1 MERELAQA
9 RDRERAASEAK
20 ESVAATLAA
29 KETEL
34 LELASLEAAAKE
46 EAERLRAA
54 ESSLVAKAET
64 LTETLVREQSL
75 PSRRDAEVLREHRAA
90 LAAKEEE
97 MAKLRALRDDAE
109 AGEKKWRE
117 ASENAERL
125 AREAS
130 ATSRDAETREKTLGS
145 EMARL
150 ATEAGARR
158 GELEAERARVE
169 ALEEKVRLLGEARAS
184 EEASLTARASARE
197 ADAAE
202 KLESMRSALAL
213 AEAKMVRMAR
223 DLAEAEEELEQ
234 RDAAEASRLEGL
246 TMGLTMA
253 TSRMRVAAPETAT
266 ADQSDATIS
275 AETHVSSAPALE
287 IQRERA
293 LVPRSEHDIFSKVR
307 NNRHGEVETLL
318 SSGAVSPDFRDR
330 NGNTVLMVAAQNNR
344 KRLVKACVRHGVPLD
359 ARNLKGNTAMHFA
372 KAYGY
377 EDVAEYLVRKGADP
391 TIVNREGLRPDQG
404 LTAATTK
411 VGGDVATTLDDERT
425 NA

>member
-1 MERELAQA
+1 
-9 RDRERAASEAK
+9 
-20 ESVAATLAA
+20 
-29 KETEL
+29 
-34 LELASLEAAAKE
+34 
-46 EAERLRAA
+46 
-54 ESSLVAKAET
+54 
-64 LTETLVREQSL
+64 
-75 PSRRDAEVLREHRAA
+75 
-90 LAAKEEE
+90 
-97 MAKLRALRDDAE
+97 
-109 AGEKKWRE
+109 
-117 ASENAERL
+117 
-125 AREAS
+125 
-130 ATSRDAETREKTLGS
+130 
-145 EMARL
+145 
-150 ATEAGARR
+150 
-158 GELEAERARVE
+158 
-169 ALEEKVRLLGEARAS
+169 
-184 EEASLTARASARE
+184 
-197 ADAAE
+197 
-202 KLESMRSALAL
+202 
-213 AEAKMVRMAR
+213 MVRMAR

-266 ADQSDATIS
+266 ADQNDAETP
-275 AETHVSSAPALE
+275 AETHVSSAKFDKE

-293 LVPRSEHDIFSKVR
+293 LVPGPSEHDIFSKVR
-307 NNRHGEVETLL
+307 NNRHGEVESLL

-391 TIVNREGLRPDQG
+391 TIVNHEGLRPDQG

-411 VGGDVATTLDDERT
+411 VGGDVATTNDGERT

>member
-1 MERELAQA
+1 
-9 RDRERAASEAK
+9 
-20 ESVAATLAA
+20 
-29 KETEL
+29 
-34 LELASLEAAAKE
+34 
-46 EAERLRAA
+46 
-54 ESSLVAKAET
+54 
-64 LTETLVREQSL
+64 
-75 PSRRDAEVLREHRAA
+75 
-90 LAAKEEE
+90 
-97 MAKLRALRDDAE
+97 LRDDAE

-130 ATSRDAETREKTLGS
+130 ATSRDAETREKTLES

-266 ADQSDATIS
+266 ADRNDAETP
-275 AETHVSSAPALE
+275 AETHVSSALE

-293 LVPRSEHDIFSKVR
+293 SVPRSEHDIFSKVR

-391 TIVNREGLRPDQG
+391 TIVNHEGLRPDQG

-411 VGGDVATTLDDERT
+411 VGGDVATTHDDERT

>member
-75 PSRRDAEVLREHRAA
+75 TSRRDAEVLREHRAA

-150 ATEAGARR
+150 ATEADARR

-253 TSRMRVAAPETAT
+253 TSRMRVAAPETLLT
-266 ADQSDATIS
+266 ADQND
-275 AETHVSSAPALE
+275 AETPAEIHVSSALE

-377 EDVAEYLVRKGADP
+377 EEIAEYLVRKGADP
-391 TIVNREGLRPDQG
+391 TIVNHEGLRPDQG

-411 VGGDVATTLDDERT
+411 VGGDVATTHDDERT
-425 NA
+425 SA

>member
-1 MERELAQA
+1 M
-9 RDRERAASEAK
+9 
-20 ESVAATLAA
+20 
-29 KETEL
+29 
-34 LELASLEAAAKE
+34 
-46 EAERLRAA
+46 
-54 ESSLVAKAET
+54 
-64 LTETLVREQSL
+64 
-75 PSRRDAEVLREHRAA
+75 
-90 LAAKEEE
+90 
-97 MAKLRALRDDAE
+97 
-109 AGEKKWRE
+109 
-117 ASENAERL
+117 

-213 AEAKMVRMAR
+213 AEAKMVRIAR

-253 TSRMRVAAPETAT
+253 TSRMRMRSSPETAT
-266 ADQSDATIS
+266 ADQNDAETP
-275 AETHVSSAPALE
+275 AETHVSSAKFDKE

-293 LVPRSEHDIFSKVR
+293 LVPGPSEHDIFSKVR
-307 NNRHGEVETLL
+307 NNRHGEVESLL
-318 SSGAVSPDFRDR
+318 SSGAVSCDLRDR
-330 NGNTVLMVAAQNNR
+330 NGNTVLAVAAQNNR

-411 VGGDVATTLDDERT
+411 VGGDVATTNDGERT

>member
-1 MERELAQA
+1 
-9 RDRERAASEAK
+9 
-20 ESVAATLAA
+20 
-29 KETEL
+29 
-34 LELASLEAAAKE
+34 
-46 EAERLRAA
+46 
-54 ESSLVAKAET
+54 
-64 LTETLVREQSL
+64 
-75 PSRRDAEVLREHRAA
+75 
-90 LAAKEEE
+90 
-97 MAKLRALRDDAE
+97 
-109 AGEKKWRE
+109 
-117 ASENAERL
+117 L

-130 ATSRDAETREKTLGS
+130 ATSRDAETREKTLES

-253 TSRMRVAAPETAT
+253 TSRMRVAAPETLLT
-266 ADQSDATIS
+266 ADQND
-275 AETHVSSAPALE
+275 AETPAEIHVSSALE

-391 TIVNREGLRPDQG
+391 TIVNHEGLRPDQG

-411 VGGDVATTLDDERT
+411 VGGDVATTHDDERT
-425 NA
+425 SA

>member
-1 MERELAQA
+1 
-9 RDRERAASEAK
+9 
-20 ESVAATLAA
+20 
-29 KETEL
+29 
-34 LELASLEAAAKE
+34 
-46 EAERLRAA
+46 
-54 ESSLVAKAET
+54 
-64 LTETLVREQSL
+64 
-75 PSRRDAEVLREHRAA
+75 
-90 LAAKEEE
+90 
-97 MAKLRALRDDAE
+97 
-109 AGEKKWRE
+109 
-117 ASENAERL
+117 
-125 AREAS
+125 
-130 ATSRDAETREKTLGS
+130 
-145 EMARL
+145 
-150 ATEAGARR
+150 
-158 GELEAERARVE
+158 
-169 ALEEKVRLLGEARAS
+169 
-184 EEASLTARASARE
+184 
-197 ADAAE
+197 
-202 KLESMRSALAL
+202 MRSALAL

-253 TSRMRVAAPETAT
+253 TSRMRVAAPETLLT
-266 ADQSDATIS
+266 ADQND
-275 AETHVSSAPALE
+275 AETPAEIHVSSALE

-391 TIVNREGLRPDQG
+391 TIVNHEGLRPDQG

-411 VGGDVATTLDDERT
+411 VGGDVATTNDDERT